1 MLLKF
6 WVLRKKK
13 NLFVKECLF
22 IKKVPQN
29 LSVHKDFQDPEI
41 HEESV
46 PMSSLPCSTEITVS
60 TYDMQDL
67 RSHHFSTVLEIHC
80 CMFLG
85 NTSYLRHRP
94 DSSAKG
100 YLLPLWCSLNCT
112 SPTEVEDNLHL
123 AFLEGLDVRVTVFS
137 QVKDQA
143 QP

>member
-1 MLLKF
+1 MYLNAIKSKQYF
-6 WVLRKKK
+6 GVLSTFAEGNHVSSQHIEVLDVAKVLSVKKKK

-29 LSVHKDFQDPEI
+29 LSVHKDFQDSEI

-46 PMSSLPCSTEITVS
+46 PMSSLACSTEITVS

-94 DSSAKG
+94 DFSAKG
-100 YLLPLWCSLNCT
+100 YLLPL
-112 SPTEVEDNLHL
+112 
-123 AFLEGLDVRVTVFS
+123 
-137 QVKDQA
+137 
-143 QP
+143 

>member
-1 MLLKF
+1 MYLNAIKSKQYF
-6 WVLRKKK
+6 GVLSTFAEGNHVSSQHIEVLDVAKVLCVKKK
-13 NLFVKECLF
+13 NLVKECLF

-94 DSSAKG
+94 DFSAKG
-100 YLLPLWCSLNCT
+100 YLLPL
-112 SPTEVEDNLHL
+112 
-123 AFLEGLDVRVTVFS
+123 
-137 QVKDQA
+137 
-143 QP
+143 

>member
-1 MLLKF
+1 MYLNAIKSKQYF
-6 WVLRKKK
+6 GVLSTFAEGNHMSSQHIEVLDVAKVLCVKKK
-13 NLFVKECLF
+13 NLVKECLF

-46 PMSSLPCSTEITVS
+46 PMSSLACSTEITVS

-94 DSSAKG
+94 DFSAKG
-100 YLLPLWCSLNCT
+100 YLLPL
-112 SPTEVEDNLHL
+112 
-123 AFLEGLDVRVTVFS
+123 
-137 QVKDQA
+137 
-143 QP
+143 